1 VPVDE
6 VHFRAIEDVLAAPTR
21 RRKARLTR
29 SIPDS
34 PTAQPA
40 LLDWAQ
46 GVAAAAE
53 RRVAELEA
61 RIAYLESQVTTDE
74 LTGILNPRGFIDAFL
89 RANAAARRSGAP
101 GVVVL
106 GDLNGFKKLND
117 LMGHAHGDHMLRQMG
132 ALLQR
137 YTRKMDAVA
146 RIGGDEFALLL
157 IGAPHDAAQRKCQ
170 FLGTAL
176 DAIGLSASFGA
187 AAFDGHEDE
196 DAVLHRAD
204 MAMYEEKRRLALSP
218 DGRD

>member
-1 VPVDE
+1 
-6 VHFRAIEDVLAAPTR
+6 
-21 RRKARLTR
+21 
-29 SIPDS
+29 
-34 PTAQPA
+34 
-40 LLDWAQ
+40 
-46 GVAAAAE
+46 
-53 RRVAELEA
+53 
-61 RIAYLESQVTTDE
+61 
-74 LTGILNPRGFIDAFL
+74 
-89 RANAAARRSGAP
+89 
-101 GVVVL
+101 VL